1 MTDNVQTR
9 TRLAPAPGWVV
20 RRWPTWL
27 AIALVL
33 LGGFGVPDG
42 RDLAFVLVLSA
53 LGYLVV
59 TVLRR
64 RDATW
69 PVVLAGLA
77 GVVVLRIFGIDEAS
91 ALLAVAAAF
100 VLWGALSRTGEY
112 WPQAAATIVLSLAA
126 VAALNADFVL
136 GGLLVAAGLFGHA
149 AWDAYHFRKDKVVA
163 RSFAEWCGVVD
174 FLLGIAVVLAVL

>member
-1 MTDNVQTR
+1 MTEHVQTR
-9 TRLAPAPGWVV
+9 TRLAPATGWVV

-33 LGGFGVPDG
+33 MGGFGVPDG

-64 RDATW
+64 RGATW
-69 PVVLAGLA
+69 PAVVTALA
-77 GVVVLRIFGIDEAS
+77 GVVVLRIFGIDEAPV
-91 ALLAVAAAF
+91 LLAVAAAF
-100 VLWGALSRTGEY
+100 VVWGAFTRPAGYGLQT
-112 WPQAAATIVLSLAA
+112 AATIVLSLAA
-126 VAALNADFVL
+126 AAALNAEFVL

-149 AWDAYHFRKDKVVA
+149 AWDAYHFRKDKVVT

-174 FLLGIAVVLAVL
+174 LLLGVAVVVAVL